1 MLAAWK
7 KSYDKTIPHIKKQ
20 RYHFANNICLV
31 KAIVFPY
38 VMYGWDSWTIKKVEH
53 QGIDAFKLW
62 CWRRLLRVQ
71 KTARRSSQS
80 ILKKINPEYSLE
92 RLMLIGAPITLA
104 T

>member
-1 MLAAWK
+1 MTNLYHIL
-7 KSYDKTIPHIKKQ
+7 KSKDITLPTK
-20 RYHFANNICLV
+20 ICLV
-31 KAIVFPY
+31 KAMVFPD

-53 QGIDAFKLW
+53 QRINAFELW

-71 KTARRSSQS
+71 KTARRSSQL

-92 RLMLIGAPITLA
+92 RLTLIGAPITLA